1 MALAGSLKYDTKL
14 DTKGFESG
22 LNSINAK
29 SVAVGSLI
37 ADAFKKVSTYLLD
50 AGKKAINLAS
60 DLEEVQNVVDVTFG
74 KDAEKIN
81 KWSKEASTAFG
92 MSELNAKKF
101 NGTMGAMLKSMGL
114 TGDEVLKMSIDMT
127 GLAGDFASFYNL
139 DHEEAFNKIR
149 AGISGE
155 TEPLKQL
162 GINMSVANLE
172 AFALSQGIDKSYDS
186 MTQAEQATLRYNYL
200 MSVSADAQ
208 GDFARTSGSFANQ
221 QRILELNLENIS
233 ATLGK
238 KLLPYITKFVKK
250 LNEKIQTINW
260 EKVKEIFEKIW
271 ETIKNLMPLIVAVVS
286 AFLTFKTVAVVIQLV
301 TGAMTLLNT
310 VMAMNPIMLIVMAIA
325 ALVAAFI
332 YLWNTSEGFRDF
344 WINLWETIK
353 KIFVSVWETI
363 GNFFTETIPGWINGV
378 IEWFKNLPYEIGYA
392 IGQMLGHII
401 QFGINAW
408 NWATIELPKI
418 IENII
423 KWFKELPGK
432 IWNWLK
438 QIPGKLKDMAVNL
451 INTAKVEIPKFINAF
466 VNFMKELPEKMVDI
480 GKNIVKG
487 IWNGIKSAKNWLLNK
502 IKSFAK
508 GITDGIKDFF
518 GIKSPSRVMR
528 DQVGK
533 YLPEGIAVG
542 IEANTDSALD
552 SIDDMNDKIF
562 DKMSNAVNF
571 ETGKM
576 AFSGTSGSVSQILS
590 ANSQFTGNINNVM
603 TLDGEVVYENQQTIK
618 ARKELQYGG
627 VE

>member
-1 MALAGSLKYDTKL
+1 MTVAGSLTYDTKL
-14 DTKGFESG
+14 DTKGFQSG
-22 LNSINAK
+22 LNSISTK
-29 SVAVGSLI
+29 SVAIGNLI
-37 ADAFKKVSTYLLD
+37 ADAFKKVSTHLLD
-50 AGKKAINLAS
+50 VGKKTINLAS

-81 KWSKEASTAFG
+81 KWSKEANKAFG
-92 MSELNAKKF
+92 MSELSAKKF

-114 TGDEVLKMSIDMT
+114 TGDEVLEMSTEMT

-172 AFALSQGIDKSYDS
+172 AFALSQGIDKTYDS

-208 GDFARTSGSFANQ
+208 GDFARTSDSFANQ
-221 QRILELNLENIS
+221 QRILQLNLENIS

-238 KLLPYITKFVKK
+238 RLLPYITEFVKK

-260 EKVKEIFEKIW
+260 EKLEEIFEKIW
-271 ETIKNLMPLIVAVVS
+271 ETITKLMPLIVAVVS
-286 AFLTFKTVAVVIQLV
+286 AFMTFKTITGVIQLV

-310 VMAMNPIMLIVMAIA
+310 VMSMNPIMLIVMAIT

-332 YLWNTSEGFRDF
+332 YLWNTSEGFREF
-344 WINLWETIK
+344 WINLWDEIK
-353 KIFVSVWETI
+353 NFFVSVWETI
-363 GNFFTETIPGWINGV
+363 GKFFTETIPEWINSV

-392 IGQMLGHII
+392 IGQILGHII
-401 QFGINAW
+401 QFGIDAW
-408 NWATIELPKI
+408 NWVTIELPKI

-423 KWFKELPGK
+423 QWFKELPGK

-438 QIPGKLKDMAVNL
+438 QIPEKLKDMAVNL
-451 INTAKVEIPKFINAF
+451 INTAKVEIPKFINTF
-466 VNFMKELPEKMVDI
+466 VNFMKELPKKMLDI
-480 GKNIVKG
+480 GKNIVQG
-487 IWNGIKSAKNWLLNK
+487 IWNGIKNAKNWLLNK

-528 DQVGK
+528 DEVGQW
-533 YLPEGIAVG
+533 LPKGIAVG

-627 VE
+627 AR

>member
-1 MALAGSLKYDTKL
+1 MAIAGSLTYDTKL

-22 LNSINAK
+22 LNSISTK
-29 SVAVGSLI
+29 SVAIGNLI
-37 ADAFKKVSTYLLD
+37 ADAFKKVSTHLLD
-50 AGKKAINLAS
+50 VGKKAINLAS
-60 DLEEVQNVVDVTFG
+60 DLDEVQNVVDVTFG

-81 KWSKEASTAFG
+81 KWAKEANKAFG
-92 MSELNAKKF
+92 MSELSAKKF

-114 TGDEVLKMSIDMT
+114 TGDEVLEMSTEMT

-172 AFALSQGIDKSYDS
+172 AFALSQGIDTAYNS
-186 MTQAEQATLRYNYL
+186 MTQAEQAILRYNYL

-208 GDFARTSGSFANQ
+208 GDFARTSDSFANQ
-221 QRILELNLENIS
+221 QRILKLNLENIS

-238 KLLPYITKFVKK
+238 RLLPYITEFVKK

-260 EKVKEIFEKIW
+260 EKIEEIFKKIL
-271 ETIKNLMPLIVAVVS
+271 ETIKKLMPLIVAVVS
-286 AFLTFKTVAVVIQLV
+286 AFLTFKTITGVIQLV
-301 TGAMTLLNT
+301 TGAMALLNT
-310 VMAMNPIMLIVMAIA
+310 VMSMNPIMLIVMAIT

-332 YLWNTSEGFRDF
+332 YLWNTSEGFREF
-344 WINLWETIK
+344 WINLWDEIK
-353 KIFVSVWETI
+353 NFFVSVWETI
-363 GNFFTETIPGWINGV
+363 GKFFTETIPGWINSV

-392 IGQMLGHII
+392 IGQILGHII
-401 QFGINAW
+401 QFGIDAW
-408 NWATIELPKI
+408 NWATVELPKI

-423 KWFKELPGK
+423 QWFKELPGK

-451 INTAKVEIPKFINAF
+451 INTAKVEIPKFINTF
-466 VNFMKELPEKMVDI
+466 VNFMKELPKKMLDI
-480 GKNIVKG
+480 GKNIVQG
-487 IWNGIKSAKNWLLNK
+487 IWNGIKNAKDWLLNK

-576 AFSGTSGSVSQILS
+576 AFSGTTGSISQILS
-590 ANSQFTGNINNVM
+590 SNATFDGNFVVKAEVQEGTLFEANQRITREKRLQTGF
-603 TLDGEVVYENQQTIK
+603 
-618 ARKELQYGG
+618 GG
-627 VE
+627 